1 MKTDQLATEETVE
14 TISALREFVNQQL
27 CYQNDFELNVFPLSE
42 RVLFQGGKP
51 CGIFFCV
58 HGPRNVQLNAIWEA
72 GKNTILF
79 YGSGG
84 EKVDKFVLANTLDF
98 DDYEFESTT

>member
-1 MKTDQLATEETVE
+1 MKTDQLATEENVD
-14 TISALREFVNQQL
+14 TISDLRVFVNQRL
-27 CYQNDFELNVFPLSE
+27 CDQNDFELDVFPLSE

-58 HGPRNVQLNAIWEA
+58 HGPRNVQLNGIWEA
-72 GKNTILF
+72 NKNTILF

-84 EKVDKFVLANTLDF
+84 EKVDKVVLTNQLDF
-98 DDYEFESTT
+98 SDYNFEPSA